1 LNKESSDVLGTD
13 YLESGTGVP
22 MYKPSALFT
31 IKKIEGREFE
41 LAMIPHLEE
50 AGLRV
55 IDVDHWSYNQKKGR
69 DVIVETQGHRNS
81 IEMKYDRMSE
91 KTGQI
96 CIDLDSINKTV
107 SHIWIYGLPEGE
119 KVHTYTMRITDLA
132 PFARNWPIRRCV
144 GEFSQPVAL
153 VPKSTFLAQKFV
165 YPFKI
170 INLN

>member
-1 LNKESSDVLGTD
+1 
-13 YLESGTGVP
+13 
-22 MYKPSALFT
+22 MYKPSQSFT
-31 IKKIEGREFE
+31 IQKIIGREFE
-41 LAMIPHLEE
+41 QAMIPHLEE

-81 IEMKYDRMSE
+81 IEFKFDKLSE
-91 KTGQI
+91 KTGNI
-96 CIDLDSINKTV
+96 VIDLDSINKT
-107 SHIWIYGLPEGE
+107 SSAIWIYGLPEGD

-132 PFARNWPIRRCV
+132 PFARAWPIRRCV

-153 VPKSTFLAQKFV
+153 VPKSTFLSQPFVFKF
-165 YPFKI
+165 KT